1 MPGFASLFTRSR
13 PGGPEG
19 TKVKWVGWRLIAA
32 CGMLLGVAAAVLA
45 PASAASAGLRAQLWV
60 SPTALPAGADRSC
73 PTAAYA
79 TVQSAVLAAEAAEA
93 AEAAGAQGKFWEM
106 HDLLFEN
113 QETLSSEE
121 IRRLAVQLGLDPI
134 RFEADLKSGAFKAA
148 VHAQEISGW
157 HSHVLSTPTFFI
169 NGRRFEDAPSALPE
183 AIADTLRR
191 ETRKALQERQ
201 VFRDATVQSTDA
213 GYRQTITVG
222 PHQITSDL
230 PGRHGTEGDGKDGDA
245 GPGPYDLLLAALG
258 SCTSMTIK
266 WVAERNRIPLRRVEV
281 RLSQSRTGGGHRFR
295 RSIDLYGDL
304 DEAQRAELLAAA
316 DQSPV
321 TRTLSGRIDIE
332 TRAGINQAVD
342 EAGEESFP
350 ASDPP
355 AWTLGR

>member
-1 MPGFASLFTRSR
+1 MGYFESDHPTFLADPVGPRDHVRGAISARVTLVEYGDFACPF
-13 PGGPEG
+13 
-19 TKVKWVGWRLIAA
+19 
-32 CGMLLGVAAAVLA
+32 CAAASGIVKALLDRFA
-45 PASAASAGLRAQLWV
+45 DLRFVFRAN
-60 SPTALPAGADRSC
+60 PRSHVF
-73 PTAAYA
+73 PH
-79 TVQSAVLAAEAAEA
+79 AAEAAEA